1 MLSPDYM
8 HGVALHVFETD
19 LRDVSDY
26 SDITPAYSLPEWTFI
41 KLVSRV
47 ADVRRPLRQLSLV
60 GWEEEGVTP
69 LAFRTLAT
77 YGLFTRLV
85 SLHVGWP
92 GPERL
97 LLSAFFAL
105 LSATP
110 ALQTLR
116 FGSVEPDYD
125 DESNP
130 GVPKDASLFPKPI
143 CRLKT
148 LAVCDDVGI
157 DFAEYD
163 HLLSS
168 SHDTLQS
175 VELSW
180 TFDSGLGPVIAAALQ
195 KCTRVRTME
204 LIGNGFFHEDII
216 AACPNV
222 DCLILEE
229 TPTLAEQ
236 RALKRPLRELRL
248 VHCRTGGVSDFIRKR
263 KDALETFLH
272 STSSLRKVALWMTP
286 SDPIPKD
293 MPVEYNALRE
303 TCRALRVRIE
313 LAMHRPV
320 ETE

>member
-1 MLSPDYM
+1 MAMSPDYM
-8 HGVALHVFETD
+8 HGVALYVFEDD

-26 SDITPAYSLPEWTFI
+26 FDITPAYSLPEWTFI

-47 ADVRRPLRQLSLV
+47 ARVRRPLRQLRLV

-85 SLHVGWP
+85 CLHVGWS
-92 GPERL
+92 ERM

-110 ALQTLR
+110 ALQTLS
-116 FGSVEPDYD
+116 FGSVGPDYD
-125 DESNP
+125 DESDS
-130 GVPKDASLFPKPI
+130 GVPKDASPFPKPI

-148 LAVCDDVGI
+148 LAVCDNSGI

-168 SHDTLQS
+168 SHDSLQF
-175 VELSW
+175 VGLSW
-180 TFDSGLGPVIAAALQ
+180 IFDPGLGPVIAAALR

-204 LIGNGFFHEDII
+204 LIGNHFPHEDII
-216 AACPNV
+216 AACPTVN
-222 DCLILEE
+222 CLILEE

-236 RALKRPLRELRL
+236 RALKRPLSELRL
-248 VHCRTGGVSDFIRKR
+248 QLGTH
-263 KDALETFLH
+263 
-272 STSSLRKVALWMTP
+272 
-286 SDPIPKD
+286 
-293 MPVEYNALRE
+293 
-303 TCRALRVRIE
+303 RVYQTTLCT
-313 LAMHRPV
+313 LAPL
-320 ETE
+320 